1 MYFKNGTVLRG
12 DQFQEGMS
20 FTIGGGEII
29 ALSPAENMTKQESG
43 TMIDLQGRYVVPGL
57 IDLQLYGTEGF
68 FFGGE
73 PTVENLRGMEDHL
86 LRQGVTRFLATV
98 ATNVD
103 DVVLEAIH
111 AAKEFRRE
119 SRGAFMGLHLEGP
132 FLNPEKRGAH
142 PRKLIRKGT
151 VEEAKKWIDLAE
163 GEIKM
168 MTVAPEWQEK
178 ALLDYLKGEG
188 IVLSVGHSNATYEEA
203 YLFLNETVK
212 TATHLFNAMPL
223 LHHRHPG
230 LVAAIFQQQTYAS
243 IIADGIHVSY
253 PMIRLAKRELGC
265 RLFLITDAVA
275 SATTGIYPHQ
285 RKENYYTTP
294 DGILSGSSLEL
305 LDAVK
310 NCVEHAGIA
319 VGEAFAMATE
329 YPAKVMGWEGHRGT
343 FTVGDPAD
351 FLILDHDFN
360 LLQVWFKGERIT
372 G

>member
-1 MYFKNGTVLRG
+1 
-12 DQFQEGMS
+12 
-20 FTIGGGEII
+20 
-29 ALSPAENMTKQESG
+29 
-43 TMIDLQGRYVVPGL
+43 
-57 IDLQLYGTEGF
+57 
-68 FFGGE
+68 
-73 PTVENLRGMEDHL
+73 
-86 LRQGVTRFLATV
+86 
-98 ATNVD
+98 
-103 DVVLEAIH
+103 
-111 AAKEFRRE
+111 
-119 SRGAFMGLHLEGP
+119 
-132 FLNPEKRGAH
+132 
-142 PRKLIRKGT
+142 
-151 VEEAKKWIDLAE
+151 AKKWIDLAE

-294 DGILSGSSLEL
+294 DGILS
-305 LDAVK
+305 
-310 NCVEHAGIA
+310 
-319 VGEAFAMATE
+319 
-329 YPAKVMGWEGHRGT
+329 
-343 FTVGDPAD
+343 
-351 FLILDHDFN
+351 
-360 LLQVWFKGERIT
+360 
-372 G
+372 